1 MSHLSQTISIGP
13 LDQPRCFTLSEARE
27 LLPTVVKIT
36 KQAESELYPFQF
48 KLRRMLIADPRR
60 KSVEARYELV
70 VRQWADKLRRL
81 GLVVEGLWEVDF
93 DTGEGYLSWHYPE
106 IRIGYYRE
114 YYQRF
119 DQRRSLDEVIDEL
132 DPDWAH
138 FSHR

>member
-1 MSHLSQTISIGP
+1 MSNLLKTISIGP

-27 LLPTVVKIT
+27 LLPTVTKIT
-36 KQAESELYPFQF
+36 ERAKKDLHPFQF

-60 KSVEARYELV
+60 QSVEERYEIV

-106 IRIGYYRE
+106 LRIAHYRE
-114 YYQRF
+114 YDQRF
-119 DQRRSLDEVIDEL
+119 DQRRSLDEVIEEL

-138 FSHR
+138 FSHQ